1 MIRRVTVNREV
12 LQLAHDRYGVVR
24 SVTGRPSEYD
34 FVSGPL
40 AAARFAFRGFDELS
54 YDIVS
59 SVRWYTVVDPF
70 FGPVTFVGLLL
81 EDQSVEIVGF
91 DDDPDYWAIL
101 GFEPD

>member
-1 MIRRVTVNREV
+1 
-12 LQLAHDRYGVVR
+12 
-24 SVTGRPSEYD
+24 
-34 FVSGPL
+34 
-40 AAARFAFRGFDELS
+40 
-54 YDIVS
+54 VS